1 MVDNSNQCTQQRR
14 IQTTKQTHSQLTHVT
29 HYSCIFVVT
38 TIVHSNASMGAVS
51 QACLT
56 PSAAHIIIVDGTT
69 ALTKVGISTC
79 TCGSAVPE
87 LTACH
92 VGISQVPAIMT
103 HSAPFSVMVDLHTPL
118 IVSGTSNQSEVTL
131 CGRRE
136 TTAVYKIEQLT
147 WHENISKVLRSL
159 YNRESSIGFCMEV
172 NITGL
177 PQAG

>member
-1 MVDNSNQCTQQRR
+1 MKTVVNSNA
-14 IQTTKQTHSQLTHVT
+14 I
-29 HYSCIFVVT
+29 
-38 TIVHSNASMGAVS
+38 MGAVS

-56 PSAAHIIIVDGTT
+56 PSAGHIVIVDGTIASTKDGLSMCQCGT
-69 ALTKVGISTC
+69 AVT
-79 TCGSAVPE
+79 E

-92 VGISQVPAIMT
+92 VGISNTPAIIT
-103 HSAPFSVMVDLHTPL
+103 HSAPFSPVVDLHTPL
-118 IVSGTSNQSEVTL
+118 VVSRTSYQSEVTL
-131 CGRRE
+131 CGRRK
-136 TTAVYKIEQLT
+136 TIAVYKIEQLT